1 MDTSKTLLYSVK
13 NVTILVRLVWTA
25 LMYASHV
32 RLWIIDSRT
41 LQTTA
46 VPAWKVFTMT
56 GHLLASRVITHAH
69 IAGALMITVLCAMDQ
84 ILDHWWAAPV
94 LATSTTT
101 ISTWRH
107 SAGPATTPARP
118 VMMSTPASPAIQICI
133 DRMGLAS
140 VNVRKGTTI
149 PILLSRCAWNVIP
162 RARVVSIRFPVP
174 RAKKIKTGIWI
185 LLPHT
190 MGLWTLS
197 VAAFLVCTTKAIHQF
212 ARTVITPVHTVKVPL
227 KMTVFSVMRPSK
239 DSLCHLPSTLDN
251 ASVLMDTMTMGFYK
265 IV

>member
-1 MDTSKTLLYSVK
+1 
-13 NVTILVRLVWTA
+13 
-25 LMYASHV
+25 
-32 RLWIIDSRT
+32 
-41 LQTTA
+41 
-46 VPAWKVFTMT
+46 MT

-149 PILLSRCAWNVIP
+149 PILLSRCA
-162 RARVVSIRFPVP
+162 
-174 RAKKIKTGIWI
+174 
-185 LLPHT
+185 
-190 MGLWTLS
+190 
-197 VAAFLVCTTKAIHQF
+197 
-212 ARTVITPVHTVKVPL
+212 
-227 KMTVFSVMRPSK
+227 
-239 DSLCHLPSTLDN
+239 
-251 ASVLMDTMTMGFYK
+251 
-265 IV
+265 